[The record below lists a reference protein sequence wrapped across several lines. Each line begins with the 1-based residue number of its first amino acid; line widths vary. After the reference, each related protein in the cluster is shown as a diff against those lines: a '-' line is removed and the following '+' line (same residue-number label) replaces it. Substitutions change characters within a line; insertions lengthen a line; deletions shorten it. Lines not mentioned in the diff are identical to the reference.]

1 MEDQVQFLELVDEAP
16 LRESLQVN
24 EMSHLVKELE
34 TRIYRRSLSRK
45 HILGVGDRAVGNLC
59 ERWIQ
64 THSNGYGKRRL
75 V

>member
-1 MEDQVQFLELVDEAP
+1 MEDKVQLLELFDEVP

-24 EMSHLVKELE
+24 EMSHRVKEIE
-34 TRIYRRSLSRK
+34 TRIYRRSLGRTT
-45 HILGVGDRAVGNLC
+45 ILGVGDRVVGNLC